1 MAIRIFNNTA
11 STNAQRYLGVN
22 NQRLATSIER
32 ISSGIRINK
41 GADDAAGLAISEGLR
56 SDIRALRQA
65 TRNANDGL
73 SLLNVTEGA
82 LNEQSGILIRL
93 RELASQAATGTV
105 GSTERATIQLE
116 FSALRDELTRIAMTT
131 EFNGIG
137 VIDGTLKSSK
147 AATTASAPTKVAA
160 TTAASGAVT
169 SVATANVTT
178 TKTDALTG
186 IVTTVVS
193 AAASGAVTSVAATNQ
208 TLVSTAASGAVTTTN
223 QTPVSA
229 VATTNDIMIQIGID
243 NSADSR
249 INLNNSL
256 SLDAVT
262 SSTLGVASLSVTGAA
277 EALTALAQIENAI
290 ASVTATRGK
299 VGAVTNRL
307 QRAVG
312 ALSITSENLQAAESS
327 IRDADI
333 AHEIAQLTRN
343 QILVQTSTAMVGQSN
358 LIPQSV
364 LQLLA

>member
-1 MAIRIFNNTA
+1 MPIRIFNNTA
-11 STNAQRYLGVN
+11 SVNAQRLLSIN
-22 NQRLATSIER
+22 NDRLAKSVER
-32 ISSGIRINK
+32 ISSGIRINR

-65 TRNANDGL
+65 TRNANDGM

-137 VIDGTLKSSK
+137 LIDGNL
-147 AATTASAPTKVAA
+147 AS
-160 TTAASGAVT
+160 
-169 SVATANVTT
+169 SVAT
-178 TKTDALTG
+178 
-186 IVTTVVS
+186 
-193 AAASGAVTSVAATNQ
+193 TSH
-208 TLVSTAASGAVTTTN
+208 TL
-223 QTPVSA
+223 
-229 VATTNDIMIQIGID
+229 IQIGID
-243 NSADSR
+243 SSANSR
-249 INLNNSL
+249 IDLNDSL

-262 SSTLGVASLSVTGAA
+262 SSTLGIASLSVTASA
-277 EALTALAQIENAI
+277 EALTALSTIESAI
-290 ASVTATRGK
+290 ASVTASRGK
-299 VGAVTNRL
+299 VGAVQNRL
-307 QRAVG
+307 QRSVS
-312 ALSITSENLQAAESS
+312 ALSISAENLQAAESS